1 MVSIGRFPVKNTIYS
16 QIMGLGF
23 CNYWSTHWNKL
34 DFAVVLL
41 SMGDITF
48 EVCSLIIREGI
59 DEKFKIISPAILR
72 NIRFL
77 RLFRFTRVLRLI
89 KVCQILHIDAL
100 CHIIRLAL
108 ILYSPFSPSASFHQY
123 RRQRTFQNLE

>member
-1 MVSIGRFPVKNTIYS
+1 MCLSAV
-16 QIMGLGF
+16 QILGMGF
-23 CNYWSTHWNKL
+23 CNYWRSHWNKL

-41 SMGDITF
+41 STGDLAF

-59 DEKFKIISPAILR
+59 DERFKIIGPAIIR

-89 KVCQILHIDAL
+89 KVGV
-100 CHIIRLAL
+100 
-108 ILYSPFSPSASFHQY
+108 SPHW
-123 RRQRTFQNLE
+123 